1 MYGDNVSNPIIKK
14 MLIISL
20 STVLAASTI
29 TGCGKTA
36 TDTSTETSKEETK
49 GETTENSSE
58 KSTEPKNFE
67 ELISNLHPGQSYAY
81 APISDGEDALLV
93 TSYIFDNG
101 DGVLGT
107 YEATIFVENNGS
119 LEKITTVQSGG
130 TAYPI
135 AVTEDNNLILSM
147 RNSTIKGHVD
157 KATGKFITIE
167 ESAVDYMAS
176 EDGVYHNY
184 KDDTTEIVEDS
195 SLFDELSD
203 EYQSANVLGFTKAGI
218 TDDGIP
224 QLAGAVY
231 AAYKGD
237 DLYNISSFYIFDSD
251 TTGSTQ
257 TPDGLSGLPFTYEVN
272 GTDITFSFASAD
284 DVSES
289 TFSWDEAAFPILKF
303 AEKDETI
310 SLSCLGNASP
320 ETFEAQKYYDN
331 DNNLLMQ
338 VTKFDEKSLT
348 GDIYREERI
357 RATDVEN
364 AKIGDNIFSVNGTQF
379 TAVSFE
385 DVNKEIEYATDEEFK
400 ADVLTPSRYSKF
412 LVKGG
417 DDDFYYALEKQDYE
431 ELYTVVPMMSEG
443 TVRKLI
449 EKNVTF
455 AIKDNCEIT
464 LQKFV
469 KGGPDSGDTLTE
481 EFLLG
486 REFKGDN
493 YPDSM
498 QDVDEYYMTN
508 GMLVWLGAVDG
519 ELYNFVQV
527 YVP

>member
-1 MYGDNVSNPIIKK
+1 MKK
-14 MLIISL
+14 ILILLL
-20 STVLAASTI
+20 STALAASTI
-29 TGCGKTA
+29 TGCGKTS
-36 TDTSTETSKEETK
+36 TDTSTENSKEETK

-81 APISDGEDALLV
+81 APILDGEDALLV

-119 LEKITTVQSGG
+119 LEKVTTVQSGG

-157 KATGKFITIE
+157 KTAGKFITTE

-176 EDGVYHNY
+176 EDGVYHNF
-184 KDDTTEIVEDS
+184 KDGATEIVEDS
-195 SLFDELSD
+195 SLFDELLD
-203 EYQSANVLGFTKAGI
+203 TYQNSKVLEFTKAGV
-218 TDDGIP
+218 TDDGTP

-237 DLYNISSFYIFDSD
+237 DLYNISSYYIFETE

-289 TFSWDEAAFPILKF
+289 TFSWDEGAYPTLKF
-303 AEKDETI
+303 SGNDETL
-310 SLSCLGNASP
+310 SLVCLGNADP

-385 DVNKEIEYATDEEFK
+385 DVNKEIEYATNEEFK

-431 ELYTVVPMMSEG
+431 ELYTVVPMMAEG
-443 TVRKLI
+443 TERKLI

-455 AIKDNCEIT
+455 TIKDNCEIT

-469 KGGPDSGDTLTE
+469 KGEPDSGDTLTE
-481 EFLLG
+481 EYLLG

-498 QDVDEYYMTN
+498 QDADEYYMTN

>member
-1 MYGDNVSNPIIKK
+1 MKK
-14 MLIISL
+14 ILILLL
-20 STVLAASTI
+20 STALAASTI
-29 TGCGKTA
+29 TGCGKT
-36 TDTSTETSKEETK
+36 STETSTDASKE
-49 GETTENSSE
+49 GTTEISTDNSSE
-58 KSTEPKNFE
+58 KSTEPKNYE
-67 ELISNLHPGQSYAY
+67 ELISTLHAGQAYAY
-81 APISDGEDALLV
+81 APICDGDEALLV
-93 TSYIFDNG
+93 TSYTFDNG
-101 DGVLGT
+101 DGNLGT
-107 YEATIFVENNGS
+107 YEATIFVENGDS
-119 LEKITTVQSGG
+119 VEKITTVQSGG

-135 AVTEDNNLILSM
+135 AVTEDNNLILAM
-147 RNSTIKGHVD
+147 RNSTVTGYVD
-157 KATGKFITIE
+157 KTSGKFVTTE
-167 ESAVDYMAS
+167 ESTVDYMAA
-176 EDGVYHNY
+176 EDGVYHNF
-184 KDDTTEIVEDS
+184 KDGSTEIVEDS
-195 SLFDELSD
+195 SLFDELLD
-203 EYQSANVLGFTKAGI
+203 TYQNSKVLGFTKAGV
-218 TDDGIP
+218 TDDGTP

-237 DLYNISSFYIFDSD
+237 DLYNIDSFYVFETE

-257 TPDGLSGLPFTYEVN
+257 TPDGLSGLPFTYEVD

-289 TFSWDEAAFPILKF
+289 TFSWDEGTYPTLKF
-303 AEKDETI
+303 SENDETL
-310 SLSCLGNASP
+310 SLVCLGNAEP
-320 ETFEAQKYYDN
+320 ETFEAPKYYDN

-338 VTKFDEKSLT
+338 VTKFDEKTLT

-357 RATDVEN
+357 KAEAVEN
-364 AKIGDNIFSVNGTQF
+364 AEIGDNIFSVNGTQF
-379 TAVSFE
+379 TAISFE
-385 DVNKEIEYATDEEFK
+385 DANKAIEYATNEEFK

-412 LVKGG
+412 LIKGG

-431 ELYTVVPMMSEG
+431 ELYTVVPMMEQG
-443 TVRKLI
+443 TVKKLI

-486 REFKGDN
+486 REFKGNN